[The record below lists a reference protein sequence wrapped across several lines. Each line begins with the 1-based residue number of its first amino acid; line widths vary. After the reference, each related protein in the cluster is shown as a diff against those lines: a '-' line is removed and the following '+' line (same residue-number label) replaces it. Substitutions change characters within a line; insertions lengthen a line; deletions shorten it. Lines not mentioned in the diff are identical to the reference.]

1 MKNTAK
7 QVAKLLN
14 YLASNPNAEIQYR
27 DSGMQLSIYSN
38 VSYLSV
44 SQAISRASGIHFIS
58 EGPPKPQN
66 PEDFIP
72 TVNGIILVVCKIM
85 RNIME
90 SVAEAEYGN
99 ILINAQTAVPICTT
113 LNEMGRKQG
122 PTDIQIENYTAVGIT
137 TKEFCQKKAKALDM
151 RLYWINDRIEQGK
164 FLVFWIPGPENLG
177 DYHSKHHPP
186 EHHIAVRSI
195 PHT

>member
-1 MKNTAK
+1 
-7 QVAKLLN
+7 
-14 YLASNPNAEIQYR
+14 
-27 DSGMQLSIYSN
+27 
-38 VSYLSV
+38 
-44 SQAISRASGIHFIS
+44 
-58 EGPPKPQN
+58 
-66 PEDFIP
+66 
-72 TVNGIILVVCKIM
+72 
-85 RNIME
+85 ME
-90 SVAEAEYGN
+90 SAAEAEYGN

-177 DYHSKHHPP
+177 DYHSKHYPP
-186 EHHIAVRSI
+186 EHNIAVRYKYLHVPKLISLQGCVNLTGREI
-195 PHT
+195 PTARQSPAVNPTKRESHRSQLQRYFLEYVS